1 MSLLINA
8 ATKHQAGK
16 LAEASKLYNKYI
28 KKNAE
33 SVEALS
39 LFGLCMQDMGNYRRA
54 ETLFSIA
61 LRADNTRF
69 DLYQNRGNTRLQMGK
84 LIEALSDFEAGL
96 SISPNDIDSLKNA
109 GNICIKLNKFDR
121 AFSFFKRAFKLN
133 SKEDN
138 IIAGLAFCL
147 SMRALQTIKEKKFNA
162 AINDLNEA
170 HKLCPD
176 SWEIIYNLG
185 NAYLK
190 SGNYQ
195 SAQHQYEKALK
206 LNKTNVQLLCNKGIA
221 SERLGAFSKAATAYK
236 KALVLD
242 PKNHPA
248 AYNYSL
254 LMLKLG
260 FYEKGWDLY
269 ENRWETPEFT
279 TAKRQFNVP
288 LWQGDY
294 DLTDKK
300 ILCHAEQGLGDTIQ
314 FLRFCTMFDT
324 KKTKVLVQ
332 CHSDLIEIAQT
343 MQLQAEFYETG
354 SDLPDYDFH
363 CPLMSLPRAFKY
375 RPDRQKKTKP
385 YLFPHLGK
393 KEQFDKILGPR
404 LKPRV
409 GLVLEGKTSHVHNHL
424 RSMNASDFI
433 KILPQGV
440 NYFLLQKELSSRT
453 KDLIRNRPDVRNLS
467 KLLSN
472 FSDTAA
478 ACANMDLIISVDT
491 AVAHLAGAIGC
502 RTTLL
507 LHYQSDWRWG
517 LETKTSH
524 WYPNMRLIR
533 LQRNSEWSA
542 TYAEISTTI
551 ESIL

>member
-1 MSLLINA
+1 MSLLIDA

-16 LAEASKLYNKYI
+16 LAEASKLYNEYI
-28 KKNAE
+28 EKNAE

-39 LFGLCMQDMGNYRRA
+39 LFGLCMQDMGNYQHA

-61 LRADNTRF
+61 LNVNNTRF
-69 DLYQNRGNTRLQMGK
+69 ELYRNRGTTRLQMGK

-96 SISPNDIDSLKNA
+96 SISPNDIDCLKTA

-121 AFSFFKRAFKLN
+121 AFLFFKRAFKKN
-133 SKEDN
+133 SKDEN
-138 IIAGLAFCL
+138 AIAGLAFCL

-162 AINDLNEA
+162 AISDLNEA

-195 SAQHQYEKALK
+195 SAQLQYEKALK

-221 SERLGAFSKAATAYK
+221 NERLGAFSKAATAYK
-236 KALVLD
+236 KALILD

-269 ENRWETPEFT
+269 ENRWETKEFAA
-279 TAKRQFNVP
+279 AKRQFNVP
-288 LWQGDY
+288 LWQGDFE
-294 DLTDKK
+294 LNEKK

-314 FLRFCTMFDT
+314 FLRFCAMFDT
-324 KKTKVLVQ
+324 SKTTVFVQ

-343 MQLQAEFYETG
+343 MQLQAKFYETG

-375 RPDRQKKTKP
+375 RPDGQKITKP

-409 GLVLEGKTSHVHNHL
+409 GLVLEGKPSHVHNHL
-424 RSMNASDFI
+424 RSVNTHDFI
-433 KILPQGV
+433 EILPQGV
-440 NYFLLQKELSSRT
+440 DYFLLQKELSSRT

-467 KLLSN
+467 KL
-472 FSDTAA
+472 FSDFCDTAA

-502 RTTLL
+502 RTNLL

-517 LETKTSH
+517 LETKISH
-524 WYPNMRLIR
+524 WYSNMSLIR
-533 LQRNSEWSA
+533 LKRNGEWSD
-542 TYAEISTTI
+542 TFGEISATI
-551 ESIL
+551 SSIL

>member
-16 LAEASKLYNKYI
+16 LAEASKLYHKYI
-28 KKNAE
+28 EKNAG
-33 SVEALS
+33 SLEALS

-54 ETLFSIA
+54 ETLFSLA

-69 DLYQNRGNTRLQMGK
+69 DLYQNRGTTRLQMGK

-162 AINDLNEA
+162 AISDLNEA

-221 SERLGAFSKAATAYK
+221 SERLGAFSKAAAAYK

-279 TAKRQFNVP
+279 AAKRQFNVP
-288 LWQGDY
+288 LWQGEF
-294 DLTDKK
+294 DLTNKK

-314 FLRFCTMFDT
+314 FLRFCALFDT
-324 KKTKVLVQ
+324 KETKVFVQ

-343 MQLQAEFYETG
+343 MQLQAEFYEIG

-375 RPDRQKKTKP
+375 RPNGQTITKP
-385 YLFPHLGK
+385 YLFPHLDK
-393 KEQFDKILGPR
+393 KEQFDKNLGPR

-424 RSMNASDFI
+424 RSVNAHDFI
-433 KILPQGV
+433 EVLPKGAD
-440 NYFLLQKELSSRT
+440 YFLLQKELSSQT

-467 KLLSN
+467 KLLNN
-472 FSDTAA
+472 FSETAA

-502 RTTLL
+502 RTNLL

-524 WYPNMRLIR
+524 WYSNMSLIR
-533 LQRNSEWSA
+533 LKRNGEWSD
-542 TYAEISTTI
+542 TYAEISATI
-551 ESIL
+551 ASIL

>member
-16 LAEASKLYNKYI
+16 LAEASKLYHKYI
-28 KKNAE
+28 EKNAE

-39 LFGLCMQDMGNYRRA
+39 LFGLCMHDMRNYRRA

-61 LRADNTRF
+61 LRTDNTRF
-69 DLYQNRGNTRLQMGK
+69 ELYQNRGTTRLQMGK
-84 LIEALSDFEAGL
+84 LIEALSDFETGL

-133 SKEDN
+133 SKDDN

-162 AINDLNEA
+162 AIKDLNEA

-176 SWEIIYNLG
+176 SWEILYNLG

-288 LWQGDY
+288 LWQGDS

-324 KKTKVLVQ
+324 KKTKVFVQ

-375 RPDRQKKTKP
+375 RPYGQTITKP

-404 LKPRV
+404 LKPRI

-424 RSMNASDFI
+424 RSVNARDFI
-433 KILPQGV
+433 EVLPKGAD
-440 NYFLLQKELSSRT
+440 YFLLQKELSSRT
-453 KDLIRNRPDVRNLS
+453 KDLIGNRPDLRNLS
-467 KLLSN
+467 KLLNN
-472 FSDTAA
+472 FSETAA

-502 RTTLL
+502 RTNLL

-524 WYPNMRLIR
+524 WYSNMSLIR
-533 LQRNSEWSA
+533 LKRNGEWSD
-542 TYAEISTTI
+542 TYAELSATIS
-551 ESIL
+551 SIL

>member
-39 LFGLCMQDMGNYRRA
+39 LFGLCMQDMGNYQHA

-61 LRADNTRF
+61 LSADNTRF
-69 DLYQNRGNTRLQMGK
+69 ELYQNRGITRLQMGK

-96 SISPNDIDSLKNA
+96 SISPNHIDSLKNA

-170 HKLCPD
+170 HELCPD

-288 LWQGDY
+288 LWQGDS

-324 KKTKVLVQ
+324 TKTKVFVQ

-375 RPDRQKKTKP
+375 RPNGQTITKP
-385 YLFPHLGK
+385 YLFPHLDK
-393 KEQFDKILGPR
+393 KEQFDKNLGPR

-424 RSMNASDFI
+424 RSVNAHDFI
-433 KILPQGV
+433 EVLPKGAD
-440 NYFLLQKELSSRT
+440 YFLLQKELSSRT

-467 KLLSN
+467 KLLNN
-472 FSDTAA
+472 FSETAA

-502 RTTLL
+502 RTNLL

-524 WYPNMRLIR
+524 WYSNMSLIR
-533 LQRNSEWSA
+533 LKRNGEWSD
-542 TYAEISTTI
+542 TYAEISATI
-551 ESIL
+551 ASIL

>member
-16 LAEASKLYNKYI
+16 LAEASKLYHKYI
-28 KKNAE
+28 EKNAG
-33 SVEALS
+33 SLEALS
-39 LFGLCMQDMGNYRRA
+39 LFGLCMHDMGNYRRA
-54 ETLFSIA
+54 ETLFSLA

-69 DLYQNRGNTRLQMGK
+69 DLYQNRGTTRLQMGK

-162 AINDLNEA
+162 AISDLNEA

-221 SERLGAFSKAATAYK
+221 SERLGAFSKAAAAYK

-279 TAKRQFNVP
+279 AAKRQFNVP
-288 LWQGDY
+288 LWQGEF
-294 DLTDKK
+294 DLTNKK

-314 FLRFCTMFDT
+314 FLRFCALFDT
-324 KKTKVLVQ
+324 KETKVFVQ

-343 MQLQAEFYETG
+343 MQLQAEFYESG

-375 RPDRQKKTKP
+375 RPNGQMITKP
-385 YLFPHLGK
+385 YLFPHLDK
-393 KEQFDKILGPR
+393 KEQFDKNLGPR

-424 RSMNASDFI
+424 RSVNAHDFI
-433 KILPQGV
+433 EVLPKGAD
-440 NYFLLQKELSSRT
+440 YFLLQKELSSQT

-467 KLLSN
+467 KLLNN
-472 FSDTAA
+472 FSETAA

-502 RTTLL
+502 HTNLL

-524 WYPNMRLIR
+524 WYSNMSLIR
-533 LQRNSEWSA
+533 LKRNGEWSD
-542 TYAEISTTI
+542 TYAEISATI
-551 ESIL
+551 ASIL